1 MIELNAKSAVI
12 TGSSRG
18 IGEAIAIEF
27 AKAGY
32 NLVINSRDH
41 EELSIS
47 KEEIIRAADSSIRVV
62 TFPGDV
68 SEEDVCIGIIDAA
81 TQEFGTIDVLVNNAG
96 INGPEKKSPEITT
109 KEWDEVLD
117 INLKGCFMCSRE
129 AIKKMLR
136 QKEDRD
142 GTGDYSIINISSVH
156 ESTPMPL
163 AAPYAASKGGMEMLT
178 KTLALEVADKG
189 IRINSIAPG
198 AIATMMNLDILED
211 EEKRKAEENKIPM
224 HRIGEPN
231 EIGKVALFLASDAAS
246 YITGTT
252 IYVDG
257 GLTLVT

>member
-1 MIELNAKSAVI
+1 MIELNTKSVVI

-47 KEEIIRAADSSIRVV
+47 KEEILRATKSSIRVV
-62 TFPGDV
+62 TFPGDI
-68 SEEDVCIGIIDAA
+68 SKEEICIGIIDTAA
-81 TQEFGTIDVLVNNAG
+81 QEFGTIDVLVNNAG

-136 QKEDRD
+136 QKENRD

-163 AAPYAASKGGMEMLT
+163 ARSLCCLKRRDGNAHKDIGLGGS
-178 KTLALEVADKG
+178 G
-189 IRINSIAPG
+189 
-198 AIATMMNLDILED
+198 
-211 EEKRKAEENKIPM
+211 
-224 HRIGEPN
+224 
-231 EIGKVALFLASDAAS
+231 
-246 YITGTT
+246 
-252 IYVDG
+252 
-257 GLTLVT
+257 

>member
-1 MIELNAKSAVI
+1 MIGLNGKSAVI

-32 NLVINSRDH
+32 DIVINSRDR

-47 KEEIIRAADSSIRVV
+47 KEEINRATGSSTRVV
-62 TFPGDV
+62 TFPGDI
-68 SEEDVCIGIIDAA
+68 SEEEVCIGIIDAVA
-81 TQEFGTIDVLVNNAG
+81 QEFGRIDVLVNNAG

-142 GTGDYSIINISSVH
+142 GGDYSIINISSVH

-198 AIATMMNLDILED
+198 AIATMMNVDILED
-211 EEKRKAEENKIPM
+211 EEKRKDEENKIPM